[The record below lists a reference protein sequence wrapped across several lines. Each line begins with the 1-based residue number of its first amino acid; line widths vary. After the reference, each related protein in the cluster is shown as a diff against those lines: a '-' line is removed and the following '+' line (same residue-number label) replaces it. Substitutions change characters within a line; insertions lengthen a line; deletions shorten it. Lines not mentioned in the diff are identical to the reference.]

1 MKRMV
6 YLRPDKQLD
15 PYHTRRLE
23 KHGAIYF
30 VVREHA
36 DGYFYEAKSLATGVV
51 CTLSSH
57 CCVEPDEYAV
67 QEP

>member
-1 MKRMV
+1 MKKMV
-6 YLRPDKQLD
+6 YLRPGERD
-15 PYHTRRLE
+15 PYHIRRLE

-36 DGYFYEAKSLATGVV
+36 SGYFYEAKSLATGAV

-57 CCVEPDEYAV
+57 CCVEAEDAV